1 MPGARISKVDAKLL
15 RGGKPIPMKEV
26 EVNIQDKK
34 VTYTIKKPSRD
45 QSGKYTIKMSNK
57 AGESSKEVKIN
68 MQDRP
73 SPPTEIEVSAGSV
86 SG

>member
-1 MPGARISKVDAKLL
+1 
-15 RGGKPIPMKEV
+15 MKEV

-45 QSGKYTIKMSNK
+45 QTGKYTIKMSNK

-73 SPPTEIEVSAGSV
+73 SPPTEIEVSARAASAFMGLSCLMGSW
-86 SG
+86 GKI